1 MSDSKDSN
9 VFDEAE
15 IRSEVLRTISMG
27 DERRTGDSDRLTVG
41 RVSAVDLVEGHEDA
55 TIHGSLREVVD
66 NHRMSLVDRVDYEI
80 KGKLSSKTHSESF
93 MVGGNVV
100 ETFAGATL
108 LLAGMSDDMVVG
120 GGSRITAPLDVT
132 MAGLIGMEEKIGSGF
147 IDGVFSEFSAVGIN
161 REFGPGVHNCGSVTY
176 EGHILTTQATG
187 MMPLMQTWTGV
198 RNLTLGS
205 HFNQEGTKKARSGL
219 SFGPPPVP
227 PKPPSGVGALART
240 AAGGGRVQDI
250 EQLSDAARRMDD
262 VAEMATAAEDS
273 RAASNGA
280 QAEVL
285 AELRHGEHFVDA
297 TVTADDGTST
307 TVRLA
312 SDLDPN
318 DLDDD
323 ELYNLEMTKRLDEMQ
338 SQSDQF
344 MTELRQRVQQNLPV
358 DDDPPPIPG
367 PDASGTQNAGAG
379 SSVKKKVQWVDGS
392 GVESDFF
399 EGGVGPGP
407 GLEDWGEPSAK
418 HNELEL
424 WQAIGVDSG
433 KYIFASETDAATDQA
448 NAVEEMR
455 RVQGD
460 MLEMEWLKRYVVDAD
475 PVADEDMYK
484 IQMDVFE
491 EIKAN
496 YRKLYDADPKNQT
509 FAAMYR
515 NASIVNRDLFKV
527 DPGMADDEAK
537 RVTKKRLKVS
547 KALRGFQQD
556 YISSMEEYIQAASRP
571 PLGTAEAAES
581 MDKMIDVGALHPS
594 VADDFPSGTR
604 EVTFQELVDTSLN
617 KTIEYLEYVQ
627 AYGNDP
633 YIDNLPPE
641 AVGNSDAYDMLRGL
655 LDTRDQDTTY
665 TDGVKRYQDL
675 KGGVAS
681 QQRQV
686 DNSQINV
693 NAYQRNVDDLKLRIE
708 DLEDRKFR
716 QKGNRNNLDA
726 EIQRL
731 KERLGTAQSN
741 LERQQ
746 GMLENAKNEL
756 IRRRRMLDK
765 YGDDP
770 HNRLTKR
777 SWRDRQQRVQFILDT
792 LQQAQDDI
800 DEGIDPGARLRTQA
814 EYYYDLGRLGIADS
828 ANSGGDD
835 SRKMKGGSKRRP
847 ITFQERGDLSRL
859 VLDNLEKLG
868 LNYGL
873 SDAFSTRVP
882 YDFNDIG
889 KLYNLT
895 GAETRPDTLQD
906 SVREAQRLAE
916 AKALAEAASTLADN
930 PPPVR
935 IDAALDPAAGLSH
948 PPGQGAYDF
957 TTGTADNLVDMTR
970 IEAEAAADAPSPSTL
985 DTVPLNQVEAE
996 DPPRQDNIYDDVR
1009 TDNIYDQVAP
1019 DPDNVY
1025 DPVAPDPDNVYDDVR
1040 TDNIYDQVAPDPDN
1054 IYDPVAPDPDNIYD
1068 EVAKDPDNIYDDT
1081 VNPDNIY
1088 DDTVNPDNVYDN
1100 ANDYEPNFGN
1110 WTLPMTDDGD
1120 DYQAPRDLMRWGTDR
1135 GPVVSEDGGSTWKTS
1150 ASSGGNRLSTTT
1162 ETQRTTGTGAT
1173 GATGGSGAPSPRTRN
1188 PSPPPMEDVEW
1199 RGVQA
1204 AVPET
1209 PTESKPVPKPRTRGP
1224 SPTPVETTPLP
1235 DGSNKMFGPTAG
1247 GQSATV
1253 AMDDAALPTGQI
1265 DNNWYVGAEPDD
1277 YEEYGDISKYI
1288 QASNTSPGSAD
1299 GSGKGFSFDETS
1311 EEDVFESI
1319 ENASKRAWEEQLQ
1332 EAAWS
1337 ANVGPQPVGR
1347 PAEDASPNPGRPIIN
1362 GTVGQDDDPW
1372 QNATAQG
1379 LTVLEGRTRRKS
1391 DGREMGFGYAR
1402 AVDNVLEYDP
1412 GTQKYFPETT
1422 TFELSENRI
1431 IFRAYD
1437 IAADDAMLVGDD
1449 VTANTRKVTAAEVAA
1464 AEIDAGIGVNYMTL
1478 EWVQEQIKL
1487 SDAAGGVPEQQLS
1500 ARNSQIFPSSLD
1512 ERMQKRLEL
1521 VESFEDLRNSDKAF
1535 LDDLKAGRNSGL
1547 GGENLRV
1554 KMNLK
1559 KYGNSDTE
1567 QIMGYRQAY
1576 SNLATEWEK
1585 KGFVDEAATYRRYV
1599 DIIDEYNKSRFTKLL
1614 EVTDLKDNAQLPA
1627 VFRAPFLMSERGHSM
1642 DEPVDLSDTL
1652 GAAIR
1657 TEISDYLKNQELST
1671 VDLTRG
1677 RHTATDGSGG
1687 TTLMTRNVGDVSEGD
1702 NKFLRRV
1709 KAETLWESE
1718 WDKMVRQ
1725 NKVLQD
1731 PNSKQAQTVAILDQA
1746 VKDTEN
1752 YINPLARIDLE
1763 IAYLEDLK
1771 KQNLGVDTAANQT
1784 RLEALY
1790 DARTAVVKADTAHY
1804 DMAKRTID
1812 SRAGGYYEY
1821 VNKIDGIWDGEIPK
1835 AQDNWRLTPN
1845 KQREFLAGNRNWSQ
1859 AGRGRV
1865 PNLVRGRQPVFG
1877 GRPPPIPSRPP
1888 GGWVL
1893 P

>member
-367 PDASGTQNAGAG
+367 RDPTGAQNAGESGAQNAGAG
-379 SSVKKKVQWVDGS
+379 SSVKKKVQWVDGGGIPTNFTDD
-392 GVESDFF
+392 GVP
-399 EGGVGPGP
+399 GGTYPGP
-407 GLEDWGEPSAK
+407 GLEYNDPAK
-418 HNELEL
+418 DGLANWEV
-424 WQAIGVDSG
+424 WGVDST

-455 RVQGD
+455 RIHGD
-460 MLEMEWLKRYVVDAD
+460 LLEMDWLKDQIVTAD

-484 IQMDVFE
+484 SQLADFE
-491 EIKAN
+491 KIKAD

-515 NASIVNRDLFKV
+515 NAAILNQDLFKT
-527 DPGMADDEAK
+527 DRGMSSAEATKLKDK
-537 RVTKKRLKVS
+537 RQDVAL
-547 KALRGFQQD
+547 ALRAFQED
-556 YISSMEEYIQAASRP
+556 YVASLEEYIRAASRP
-571 PLGTAEAAES
+571 PPGKAPAAES
-581 MDKMIDVGALHPS
+581 MNKTIVVTAL
-594 VADDFPSGTR
+594 DGTAN
-604 EVTFQELVDTSLN
+604 EVTFQEIVDSSLN
-617 KTIEYLEYVQ
+617 RTMEYLEYLQ
-627 AYGNDP
+627 AYGKDP
-633 YIDNLPPE
+633 YIDDLPPE
-641 AVGNSDAYDMLRGL
+641 AVGNGDAYDMLRGL
-655 LDTRDQDTTY
+655 LGTSDQDAKY
-665 TDGVKRYQDL
+665 NASVERYEDL
-675 KGGVAS
+675 KAS
-681 QQRQV
+681 IPGQQKKVEKKQLE
-686 DNSQINV
+686 V
-693 NAYQRNVDDLKLRIE
+693 NAYQRQVDDLKLRIE
-708 DLEDRKFR
+708 ALEE
-716 QKGNRNNLDA
+716 QKRNTGRFQRGKRRTLEA

-731 KERLGTAQSN
+731 TEDLATAQSN
-741 LERQQ
+741 LETQQ
-746 GMLENAKNEL
+746 EMWENANNSL
-756 IRRRRMLDK
+756 IKKQRDLKGYGNNPYDK
-765 YGDDP
+765 IKKDQWGD
-770 HNRLTKR
+770 K
-777 SWRDRQQRVQFILDT
+777 QQRIEFILDT
-792 LQQAQDDI
+792 LQQVQDDI

-814 EYYYDLGRLGIADS
+814 DYYHDLGGLYVVDRSSPRGGQDGKGDLLGLQPAGVLDK
-828 ANSGGDD
+828 D
-835 SRKMKGGSKRRP
+835 SRKWGGRP
-847 ITFQERGDLSRL
+847 ITFEERSYLTKL
-859 VLDNLEKLG
+859 VLDNLDDLG
-868 LNYGL
+868 LKYDIG
-873 SDAFSTRVP
+873 DAFATKVP
-882 YDFNDIG
+882 YDFDELNMLFNMI
-889 KLYNLT
+889 
-895 GAETRPDTLQD
+895 GAETRPDTLAAMQD

-957 TTGTADNLVDMTR
+957 STGTADNLVDMTR
-970 IEAEAAADAPSPSTL
+970 IEAEAAADAPPPSTL

-996 DPPRQDNIYDDVR
+996 DPPRQMDG
-1009 TDNIYDQVAP
+1009 
-1019 DPDNVY
+1019 
-1025 DPVAPDPDNVYDDVR
+1025 
-1040 TDNIYDQVAPDPDN
+1040 
-1054 IYDPVAPDPDNIYD
+1054 
-1068 EVAKDPDNIYDDT
+1068 
-1081 VNPDNIY
+1081 DNIY
-1088 DDTVNPDNVYDN
+1088 DDTVNPDNVYEN
-1100 ANDYEPNFGN
+1100 ADDYEPDFSN

-1120 DYQAPRDLMRWGTDR
+1120 NYQQPRDLGRWGTER
-1135 GPVVSEDGGSTWKTS
+1135 GPVVSEDGGSSWKT
-1150 ASSGGNRLSTTT
+1150 AESGSPTAPTRQKKKL
-1162 ETQRTTGTGAT
+1162 QRTTGTGAT
-1173 GATGGSGAPSPRTRN
+1173 GGSAAPTPSPRTRN

-1209 PTESKPVPKPRTRGP
+1209 PTDSKPVPKPRTRGP

-1247 GQSATV
+1247 DQSATV
-1253 AMDDAALPTGQI
+1253 SLDDAALPTGQI
-1265 DNNWYVGAEPDD
+1265 DNDWSVGEDYGNASQYTQANKTVDD
-1277 YEEYGDISKYI
+1277 TTGDDLHMTLDEARKKMREW
-1288 QASNTSPGSAD
+1288 QNQNAGGSA
-1299 GSGKGFSFDETS
+1299 
-1311 EEDVFESI
+1311 
-1319 ENASKRAWEEQLQ
+1319 
-1332 EAAWS
+1332 
-1337 ANVGPQPVGR
+1337 GR
-1347 PAEDASPNPGRPIIN
+1347 PLND
-1362 GTVGQDDDPW
+1362 GTVGQDNVPW
-1372 QNATAQG
+1372 KDATAEG
-1379 LTVLEGRTRRKS
+1379 LTVMMGRTRRKE
-1391 DGREMGFGYAR
+1391 DGREYGFGFAK
-1402 AVDNVLEYDP
+1402 ATNKVLDYDP
-1412 GTQKYFPETT
+1412 GVAPANR
-1422 TFELSENRI
+1422 FELSENRM
-1431 IFRAYD
+1431 IFRAFD
-1437 IAADDAMLVGDD
+1437 VAADEATLDGVE
-1449 VTANTRKVTAAEVAA
+1449 VTANTKKAVDTN
-1464 AEIDAGIGVNYMTL
+1464 INYVTL
-1478 EWVQEQIKL
+1478 EWIQDQIKL
-1487 SDAAGGVPEQQLS
+1487 NDAAGGVPEQRLS
-1500 ARNSQIFPSSLD
+1500 ARNRQILPSSLD

-1521 VESFEDLRNSDKAF
+1521 VESVEDLRNSDKAF
-1535 LDDLKAGRNSGL
+1535 LDDLADGVNGGL
-1547 GGENLRV
+1547 GGEQLRV
-1554 KMNLK
+1554 NVSLNQH
-1559 KYGNSDTE
+1559 GDSDAE
-1567 QIMGYRQAY
+1567 KIMGYREAY
-1576 SNLATEWEK
+1576 AKMATKWKK
-1585 KGFVDEAATYRRYV
+1585 KGYTEEAATYQRYV

-1614 EVTDLKDNAQLPA
+1614 EVTDFRNNAQLPD
-1627 VFRAPFLMSERGHSM
+1627 VYRAKWFM
-1642 DEPVDLSDTL
+1642 DGGDGGDASVDLGDTL
-1652 GAAIR
+1652 GASIR
-1657 TEISDYLKNQELST
+1657 EKTSKWMDSKNLSASDISRAYDA
-1671 VDLTRG
+1671 
-1677 RHTATDGSGG
+1677 ATDGTPDKFGRP
-1687 TTLMTRNVGDVSEGD
+1687 TVMMNDNVGRPSPKDPLPLFRQRGIAAG
-1702 NKFLRRV
+1702 N
-1709 KAETLWESE
+1709 E
-1718 WDKMVRQ
+1718 WDQMLRQ
-1725 NKVLQD
+1725 NKILQD
-1731 PNSKQAQTVAILDQA
+1731 PNTRQAQTVAALDQA
-1746 VKDTEN
+1746 ARDAEN

-1763 IAYLEDLK
+1763 IAYLESLK
-1771 KQNLGVDTAANQT
+1771 SKDPVVQT
-1784 RLEALY
+1784 RLQALKEAKTIVIDADDWNAKYAELLY
-1790 DARTAVVKADTAHY
+1790 ADRLK
-1804 DMAKRTID
+1804 DID
-1812 SRAGGYYEY
+1812 DVFTGG
-1821 VNKIDGIWDGEIPK
+1821 KTPKFKHK
-1835 AQDNWRLTPN
+1835 AQYNWKLTPIK
-1845 KQREFLAGNRNWSQ
+1845 KQEFLAGNTAWSEVTQ
-1859 AGRGRV
+1859 HA
-1865 PNLVRGRQPVFG
+1865 PNLVGGAQPVFG
-1877 GRPPPIPSRPP
+1877 GPPPALPPRAPVVPPRPP
-1888 GGWVL
+1888 GGWVI
-1893 P
+1893 

>member
-1 MSDSKDSN
+1 MNKTLT
-9 VFDEAE
+9 F
-15 IRSEVLRTISMG
+15 RT
-27 DERRTGDSDRLTVG
+27 
-41 RVSAVDLVEGHEDA
+41 
-55 TIHGSLREVVD
+55 
-66 NHRMSLVDRVDYEI
+66 
-80 KGKLSSKTHSESF
+80 
-93 MVGGNVV
+93 
-100 ETFAGATL
+100 
-108 LLAGMSDDMVVG
+108 
-120 GGSRITAPLDVT
+120 
-132 MAGLIGMEEKIGSGF
+132 
-147 IDGVFSEFSAVGIN
+147 
-161 REFGPGVHNCGSVTY
+161 
-176 EGHILTTQATG
+176 
-187 MMPLMQTWTGV
+187 
-198 RNLTLGS
+198 
-205 HFNQEGTKKARSGL
+205 RSG
-219 SFGPPPVP
+219 
-227 PKPPSGVGALART
+227 K
-240 AAGGGRVQDI
+240 
-250 EQLSDAARRMDD
+250 
-262 VAEMATAAEDS
+262 
-273 RAASNGA
+273 
-280 QAEVL
+280 
-285 AELRHGEHFVDA
+285 
-297 TVTADDGTST
+297 
-307 TVRLA
+307 
-312 SDLDPN
+312 
-318 DLDDD
+318 
-323 ELYNLEMTKRLDEMQ
+323 TK
-338 SQSDQF
+338 
-344 MTELRQRVQQNLPV
+344 
-358 DDDPPPIPG
+358 
-367 PDASGTQNAGAG
+367 
-379 SSVKKKVQWVDGS
+379 
-392 GVESDFF
+392 
-399 EGGVGPGP
+399 
-407 GLEDWGEPSAK
+407 
-418 HNELEL
+418 
-424 WQAIGVDSG
+424 
-433 KYIFASETDAATDQA
+433 
-448 NAVEEMR
+448 
-455 RVQGD
+455 
-460 MLEMEWLKRYVVDAD
+460 
-475 PVADEDMYK
+475 
-484 IQMDVFE
+484 
-491 EIKAN
+491 
-496 YRKLYDADPKNQT
+496 
-509 FAAMYR
+509 
-515 NASIVNRDLFKV
+515 
-527 DPGMADDEAK
+527 
-537 RVTKKRLKVS
+537 
-547 KALRGFQQD
+547 
-556 YISSMEEYIQAASRP
+556 
-571 PLGTAEAAES
+571 
-581 MDKMIDVGALHPS
+581 
-594 VADDFPSGTR
+594 

-617 KTIEYLEYVQ
+617 KTMEYLEYLQ
-627 AYGNDP
+627 AYGGDP
-633 YIDNLPPE
+633 YIDDVAPKQIKN
-641 AVGNSDAYDMLRGL
+641 NDSYDMLRSMLGTSDE
-655 LDTRDQDTTY
+655 DTSYLARLENYNKTK
-665 TDGVKRYQDL
+665 DGIPD
-675 KGGVAS
+675 
-681 QQRQV
+681 QQRKLDDRQIQV
-686 DNSQINV
+686 S
-693 NAYQRNVDDLKLRIE
+693 AAQRQVDDLKLRIE
-708 DLEDRKFR
+708 ALEE
-716 QKGNRNNLDA
+716 QKRNTGRFQRGKRRTLEA

-731 KERLGTAQSN
+731 TEDLATAQSK
-741 LERQQ
+741 LDRQ
-746 GMLENAKNEL
+746 MEIWESVNNEL
-756 IRRRRMLDK
+756 IRMQGVVDEM
-765 YGDDP
+765 GDNNP
-770 HNRLTKR
+770 REVL
-777 SWRDRQQRVQFILDT
+777 RQQSWGDKQQRIEFILDT
-792 LQQAQDDI
+792 LQQVQDDI
-800 DEGIDPGARLRTQA
+800 DEGIDPSARLRTQA
-814 EYYYDLGRLGIADS
+814 EYYHDLGDLEIVDRASPTGGADGTGHKLKVQP
-828 ANSGGDD
+828 AGVNDKG
-835 SRKMKGGSKRRP
+835 SRKWGGRP
-847 ITFQERGDLSRL
+847 ITFQERSELSKL
-859 VLDNLEKLG
+859 VADNLEKLG
-868 LNYGL
+868 LKYGIG
-873 SDAFSTRVP
+873 DAFATRVP
-882 YDFNDIG
+882 YDFNDIH
-889 KLYNLT
+889 YVFNLI
-895 GAETRPDTLQD
+895 GAETRPDTLAAMQD

-1040 TDNIYDQVAPDPDN
+1040 KDNIYDQVAPDPDN

-1081 VNPDNIY
+1081 VNPDN
-1088 DDTVNPDNVYDN
+1088 VYNN
-1100 ANDYEPNFGN
+1100 ADDYEPNFGN

-1288 QASNTSPGSAD
+1288 QANKTSPGSAD

-1422 TFELSENRI
+1422 RFELSENRI

-1559 KYGNSDTE
+1559 KYGPSDTE

-1657 TEISDYLKNQELST
+1657 TEISDYLKNKELSA

-1677 RHTATDGSGG
+1677 RHSATDGSGG

-1731 PNSKQAQTVAILDQA
+1731 PNSKPAQTVAILDQA

-1763 IAYLEDLK
+1763 IAYLENLK

>member
-407 GLEDWGEPSAK
+407 GLEDWGEPSAN
-418 HNELEL
+418 HNKLEL
-424 WQAIGVDSG
+424 WQTLGVDSG
-433 KYIFASETDAATDQA
+433 KYIFASETDATTDQA

-455 RVQGD
+455 RIHGD
-460 MLEMEWLKRYVVDAD
+460 LLEMDWLKDHIVTADPEAD
-475 PVADEDMYK
+475 PVRYAE
-484 IQMDVFE
+484 QLTAFE
-491 EIKAN
+491 EIKAD
-496 YRKLYDADPKNQT
+496 YRKLYDADPKNQS
-509 FAAMYR
+509 FAEMYR
-515 NASIVNRDLFKV
+515 NAAIITRKHFKP
-527 DPGMADDEAK
+527 DPGMTDTEAD
-537 RVTKKRLKVS
+537 KVVKQRQNAS
-547 KALRGFQQD
+547 KALAAFQED
-556 YISSMEEYIQAASRP
+556 YIASLEEYVQAASRP
-571 PLGTAEAAES
+571 PPGQAPAAES
-581 MDKMIDVGALHPS
+581 MNKTLT
-594 VADDFPSGTR
+594 FRTRSGKTK

-617 KTIEYLEYVQ
+617 KTMEYLEYLQ
-627 AYGNDP
+627 AYGGDP
-633 YIDNLPPE
+633 YIDDVAPKQIKN
-641 AVGNSDAYDMLRGL
+641 NDSYDMLRSMLGTSDE
-655 LDTRDQDTTY
+655 DTSYLARLENYNKTK
-665 TDGVKRYQDL
+665 DGIPD
-675 KGGVAS
+675 
-681 QQRQV
+681 QQRKLDDRQIQV
-686 DNSQINV
+686 S
-693 NAYQRNVDDLKLRIE
+693 AAQRQVDDLKLRIE
-708 DLEDRKFR
+708 ALEE
-716 QKGNRNNLDA
+716 QKRNTGRFQRGKRRTLEA

-731 KERLGTAQSN
+731 TEDLATAQSK
-741 LERQQ
+741 LDRQ
-746 GMLENAKNEL
+746 MEIWESVNNEL
-756 IRRRRMLDK
+756 IRMQGVVDEM
-765 YGDDP
+765 GDNNP
-770 HNRLTKR
+770 REVL
-777 SWRDRQQRVQFILDT
+777 RQQSWGDKQQRIEFILDT
-792 LQQAQDDI
+792 LQQVQDDI
-800 DEGIDPGARLRTQA
+800 DEGIDPSARLRTQA
-814 EYYYDLGRLGIADS
+814 EYYHDLGDLEIVDRASPTGGADGTGHKLKVQP
-828 ANSGGDD
+828 AGVNDKG
-835 SRKMKGGSKRRP
+835 SRKWGGRP
-847 ITFQERGDLSRL
+847 ITFQERSELSKL
-859 VLDNLEKLG
+859 VADNLEKLG
-868 LNYGL
+868 LKYGIG
-873 SDAFSTRVP
+873 DAFATRVP
-882 YDFNDIG
+882 YDFNDIH
-889 KLYNLT
+889 YVFNLI
-895 GAETRPDTLQD
+895 GAETRPDTLAAMQD

-996 DPPRQDNIYDDVR
+996 DPPRQDN
-1009 TDNIYDQVAP
+1009 
-1019 DPDNVY
+1019 
-1025 DPVAPDPDNVYDDVR
+1025 VYDDVR
-1040 TDNIYDQVAPDPDN
+1040 KDN
-1054 IYDPVAPDPDNIYD
+1054 IYDPVAPDPDNTYD
-1068 EVAKDPDNIYDDT
+1068 DVRKDNIYDPVAPDPDNT
-1081 VNPDNIY
+1081 YDDVRTDNIY
-1088 DDTVNPDNVYDN
+1088 DPVATDPDNVYDDVRKDNVYDDVAKDNVYDN
-1100 ANDYEPNFGN
+1100 ADDYEPNFGN

-1150 ASSGGNRLSTTT
+1150 ASSGGNQLSTTT
-1162 ETQRTTGTGAT
+1162 ETGSPTAPTRNSSLQRTTGTGAT
-1173 GATGGSGAPSPRTRN
+1173 GGSGGPTPSPRTRN

-1247 GQSATV
+1247 DQSATV
-1253 AMDDAALPTGQI
+1253 SLDDAALPTGQI
-1265 DNNWYVGAEPDD
+1265 DNDWSVGEDYGNASQYTQANKTVDD
-1277 YEEYGDISKYI
+1277 TTGDDLHMTLDEARKKMREW
-1288 QASNTSPGSAD
+1288 QNQNAGGSA
-1299 GSGKGFSFDETS
+1299 
-1311 EEDVFESI
+1311 
-1319 ENASKRAWEEQLQ
+1319 
-1332 EAAWS
+1332 
-1337 ANVGPQPVGR
+1337 GR
-1347 PAEDASPNPGRPIIN
+1347 PLND
-1362 GTVGQDDDPW
+1362 GTVGQDNVPW
-1372 QNATAQG
+1372 KDATAEG
-1379 LTVLEGRTRRKS
+1379 LTVMMGRTRRKE
-1391 DGREMGFGYAR
+1391 DGREYGFGFAK
-1402 AVDNVLEYDP
+1402 ATNKVLDYDP
-1412 GTQKYFPETT
+1412 GVVPAKR
-1422 TFELSENRI
+1422 FELSENRM
-1431 IFRAYD
+1431 IFKAFD
-1437 IAADDAMLVGDD
+1437 VAADEATLDGVE
-1449 VTANTRKVTAAEVAA
+1449 VTANTKKAVDTN
-1464 AEIDAGIGVNYMTL
+1464 INYVTL
-1478 EWVQEQIKL
+1478 EWIQDQIKL
-1487 SDAAGGVPEQQLS
+1487 NDAAGGVPEQRLS
-1500 ARNSQIFPSSLD
+1500 ARNRQILPSSLD

-1521 VESFEDLRNSDKAF
+1521 VESVEDLRNSDKAF
-1535 LDDLKAGRNSGL
+1535 LDDLADGVNGGL
-1547 GGENLRV
+1547 GGEQLRV
-1554 KMNLK
+1554 NVSLNQH
-1559 KYGNSDTE
+1559 GDSDAE
-1567 QIMGYRQAY
+1567 KIMGYREAY
-1576 SNLATEWEK
+1576 AKMVTKWKK
-1585 KGFVDEAATYRRYV
+1585 KGYTEEAATYQRYV

-1614 EVTDLKDNAQLPA
+1614 EVTDFRNNAQLPDIYQA
-1627 VFRAPFLMSERGHSM
+1627 GFYLPGQKSDSGQMN
-1642 DEPVDLSDTL
+1642 DLGDTL
-1652 GAAIR
+1652 SSAIR
-1657 TEISDYLKNQELST
+1657 EKTSDWLSEKGLAPT
-1671 VDLTRG
+1671 DLTRERYVADFDV
-1677 RHTATDGSGG
+1677 RHWEDVGNS
-1687 TTLMTRNVGDVSEGD
+1687 NVGKGKETTSE
-1702 NKFLRRV
+1702 FRRRV

-1718 WDKMVRQ
+1718 WDKMLRQ
-1725 NKVLQD
+1725 NKIMQD
-1731 PNSKQAQTVAILDQA
+1731 PNSRQAQTVAALDQA
-1746 VKDTEN
+1746 AQDADN
-1752 YINPLARIDLE
+1752 YVNPLARIDLE
-1763 IAYLEDLK
+1763 IAYLESLESKDP
-1771 KQNLGVDTAANQT
+1771 VVQT
-1784 RLEALY
+1784 RLQALKEAKIIVISADDEHARKVKLLY
-1790 DARTAVVKADTAHY
+1790 SGQMKHIDNVFTAGEQPRFAH
-1804 DMAKRTID
+1804 
-1812 SRAGGYYEY
+1812 
-1821 VNKIDGIWDGEIPK
+1821 K
-1835 AQDNWRLTPN
+1835 AQYDWKMTPIQ
-1845 KQREFLAGNRNWSQ
+1845 KQEFLAGNTAWSEVTQ
-1859 AGRGRV
+1859 HS
-1865 PNLVRGRQPVFG
+1865 PNLVGGAQPVFG
-1877 GRPPPIPSRPP
+1877 GPAPALPPRAAPVVPPRPP
-1888 GGWVL
+1888 GGWVI
-1893 P
+1893 